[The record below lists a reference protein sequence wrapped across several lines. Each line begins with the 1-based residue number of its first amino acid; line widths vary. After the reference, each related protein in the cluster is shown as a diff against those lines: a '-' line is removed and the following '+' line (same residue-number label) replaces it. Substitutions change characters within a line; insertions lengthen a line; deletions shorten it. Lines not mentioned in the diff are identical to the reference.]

1 MHLLTGNTATG
12 QTPTMLSCVHSRLA
26 GLLVFATNGRKN
38 EMTDKPKIIFAPG
51 CFDNFD
57 GTPEELAAMLA
68 DIHQMAENG
77 TLMENSTPLSEE
89 DEAEFLRL
97 MSEKVPR
104 Q

>member
-1 MHLLTGNTATG
+1 
-12 QTPTMLSCVHSRLA
+12 
-26 GLLVFATNGRKN
+26 
-38 EMTDKPKIIFAPG
+38 MTDKPKIIFAPG

-68 DIHQMAENG
+68 DIHQMVENG

-97 MSEKVPR
+97 MAEKVPR

>member
-1 MHLLTGNTATG
+1 M
-12 QTPTMLSCVHSRLA
+12 
-26 GLLVFATNGRKN
+26 NGRKN

-77 TLMENSTPLSEE
+77 TLMENSTRLTEE
-89 DEAEFLRL
+89 EEEEL
-97 MSEKVPR
+97 MKVLAAKEKR

>member
-1 MHLLTGNTATG
+1 
-12 QTPTMLSCVHSRLA
+12 
-26 GLLVFATNGRKN
+26 
-38 EMTDKPKIIFAPG
+38 MTDKPKIIFAPG

-68 DIHQMAENG
+68 DIHQMVENG
-77 TLMENSTPLSEE
+77 TLMENSTPLSDE

-97 MSEKVPR
+97 MAEKVPR